1 MKLIIQNFIDDD
13 GNVSQFTD
21 AKQFHHSV
29 KLKAEDIKVV
39 SGKAKPSEVA
49 KDINRHL
56 ALASGKSV
64 GYNR

>member
-29 KLKAEDIKVV
+29 KLKAEDITVV

-49 KDINRHL
+49 KDIN
-56 ALASGKSV
+56 
-64 GYNR
+64 